1 MPVYAVNS
9 KEQPMTATGIVQ
21 EVTEWEDG
29 PGGKRR
35 PSDRQAK
42 DEATGVLLWLV
53 EVMYLMVA
61 FGRESTAT
69 SMVRVPM
76 PTRPEIPPLTRIEF
90 DGLRCEVRT
99 NKGGGFEERWS
110 AASISGAA
118 KQARQQQGGQ

>member
-21 EVTEWEDG
+21 AVTEWEDK
-29 PGGKRR
+29 PGGGRR
-35 PSDRQAK
+35 PTDRQAK
-42 DEATGVLLWLV
+42 DEKSGLVLWLV

-69 SMVRVPM
+69 SMVQVPLAA
-76 PTRPEIPPLTRIEF
+76 RPEVQALTRIEF

-110 AASISGAA
+110 AVSISGA
-118 KQARQQQGGQ
+118 KQARSSGGS

>member
-9 KEQPMTATGIVQ
+9 KEQSMTATGIVQ
-21 EVTEWEDG
+21 AVVEWEDG
-29 PGGKRR
+29 PAGKRR
-35 PSDRQAK
+35 PSDRQEK
-42 DEATGVLLWLV
+42 DEQTGLPLWLV

-69 SMVRVPM
+69 SMVRVPCSA
-76 PTRPEIPPLTRIEF
+76 RPEVQPLTRIEF

-110 AASISGAA
+110 ASAISSA
-118 KQARQQQGGQ
+118 KQARSSGGS